1 VDATPVPSEQLD
13 ALLRATAPLAPFD
26 LSAADR
32 VQLLVPVPQ
41 TVYEPGLLE
50 HEEPDPAF
58 QAAPV
63 EAQTR
68 RAEWLHR
75 RDDVRAK
82 GSAIVKAIAGTAPEY
97 PALADDP
104 DALEKNE
111 QVGAGELDPPEEAYQ
126 TTGAAPTLA
135 TPFEDLARAARARR
149 GPWRAARRLCPCSRP
164 PSSCPTRS
172 PRRSGPAFST
182 SPRASSSS

>member
-1 VDATPVPSEQLD
+1 
-13 ALLRATAPLAPFD
+13 

-41 TVYEPGLLE
+41 TVYEPRLLE

-58 QAAPV
+58 QTALV

-82 GSAIVKAIAGTAPEY
+82 GSAVVKAIAGTAPEY

-126 TTGAAPTLA
+126 TTGAAPALA
-135 TPFEDLARAARARR
+135 APFEDLARELRESSPWTVARSTAPLPVLAAAIKLPDALPEAFRT
-149 GPWRAARRLCPCSRP
+149 RLQYVAESK
-164 PSSCPTRS
+164 
-172 PRRSGPAFST
+172 
-182 SPRASSSS
+182 